1 MIEKFKPTLVFIIL
15 YFLFSLPGMNSLFAQ
30 PGDVVTTNNAKQSLQ
45 VAQEFISMNEYKKA
59 IKQLKHTIKIK
70 KDFAVAYRLLGKVYY
85 EMNDFEQASETL
97 EKSFELDKK
106 LSRAAFYEC
115 GDSYLKLGNLE
126 KANYYLG
133 IYTAMKDKNYA
144 NAEKESALELSYDEM
159 IEVKSKNIAFL
170 TTLDTSAN
178 ASIVI
183 SPLEKINSEH
193 NEYLP
198 SLSNDGAFLLFT
210 RNKNGRQEDI
220 FLSKKTPEGWGNE
233 NQGAININTSK
244 NEGMAK
250 FEPHNYKVYYAGCS
264 RHQEIVNCD
273 IFESEFIDGE
283 LNKEIE
289 LTGDLN
295 SPYWDS
301 QPAVTCDGQTMY
313 FASSRQGGSGGSDI
327 WMSTRDSDG
336 SWSSATNLGELINTK
351 GDEEAPFIAKDGKA
365 LYFTSD
371 HHPGQGEG
379 DFFVSFKKNG
389 QWQTPL
395 NLGYP
400 INSPS
405 KELGLY
411 ISDNAE
417 KIFFSSARPGGKG
430 GLDIYQADLPYAY
443 KPVEVL
449 PVALNLR
456 DKETDEILTGT
467 ITVGVD
473 KQRENYT
480 TDSQGNV
487 QLCLAGDKAYSFR
500 VNKDGYDFYVEA
512 FFLESIANNQIQNI
526 KLGLVKKTKKDPYI
540 GEKRHTKTV
549 VQIYF
554 ESNSYTIDDKNSI
567 KLSDLA
573 ELMNAYDD
581 WDIQVTGFADAVGN
595 EEDNKKLS
603 KDRAQAVVDF
613 LAKLS
618 DKQVSQNIKA
628 LGKGSID
635 SDGSD
640 ESNKKARRVDIVLNR

>member
-1 MIEKFKPTLVFIIL
+1 MIR
-15 YFLFSLPGMNSLFAQ
+15 NSLKTIISFICLTIYFSGYTLLSAQ
-30 PGDVVTTNNAKQSLQ
+30 QSEVITTNNAKESLQ
-45 VAQEFISMNEYKKA
+45 VAQELISVNEFKKA

-85 EMNDFEQASETL
+85 EMNDFEQAAKTL
-97 EKSFELDKK
+97 EQSFELDKK

-115 GDSYLKLGNLE
+115 GDSFLKTGNLD

-133 IYTAMKDKNYA
+133 IFSEMKDKNYA
-144 NAEKESALELSYDEM
+144 NVKKESALELSYDEM
-159 IEVKSKNIAFL
+159 IEVKKKNISFISE
-170 TTLDTSAN
+170 LDTSTN
-178 ASIVI
+178 ASVTIL
-183 SPLEKINSEH
+183 PLDKINSPN

-198 SLSNDGAFLLFT
+198 SLSNDGDFLLFT
-210 RNKNGRQEDI
+210 RNKNGDQEDI
-220 FLSKKTPEGWGNE
+220 YLSKKTPEGWGNE

-264 RHQEIVNCD
+264 RHNEIVNCD
-273 IFESEFIDGE
+273 IFESEFIDGQ

-295 SPYWDS
+295 SPFWDS
-301 QPAVTCDGQTMY
+301 QPAVSCDGQTMY
-313 FASSRQGGSGGSDI
+313 FASSREGGLGGSDI
-327 WMSTRDSDG
+327 WVSQRANDG
-336 SWSSATNLGELINTK
+336 SWAAAENLGDIINTK

-365 LYFTSD
+365 LYFTSN

-379 DFFVSFKKNG
+379 DFFVCFKKNG
-389 QWQTPL
+389 NWQKPL

-411 ISDNAE
+411 ISDDAE

-430 GLDIYQADLPYAY
+430 GLDIYEADLPDIY

-456 DKETDEILTGT
+456 DKETDEVIIGT

-473 KQRENYT
+473 KLRENYT
-480 TDSQGNV
+480 TDNNGNV

-500 VNKDGYDFYVEA
+500 VNKEGYEFYVEA
-512 FFLESIANNQIQNI
+512 FYLESIAGNQIQNI
-526 KLGLVKKTKKDPYI
+526 KLALNKKKEPEPFK

-554 ESNSYTIDDKNSI
+554 ESNSFSIDEKNSK
-567 KLSDLA
+567 KLKDLA
-573 ELMNAYDD
+573 ELMNTYDD
-581 WDIQVTGFADAVGN
+581 WTITVTGFADSVGDEAYN
-595 EEDNKKLS
+595 QKLS
-603 KDRAQAVVDF
+603 KDRAQTVVDY
-613 LAKLS
+613 LAQFS
-618 DKQVSQNIKA
+618 DKEITQNIKA
-628 LGKGSID
+628 LGKGSI
-635 SDGSD
+635 STDGSD
-640 ESNKKARRVDIVLNR
+640 ESKQKSRRVDIVLKR

>member
-1 MIEKFKPTLVFIIL
+1 MIKKFKSTLVLIL
-15 YFLFSLPGMNSLFAQ
+15 AFFLYSLPGISTLCAQ
-30 PGDVVTTNNAKQSLQ
+30 QSEVITTNNAKESLQ
-45 VAQEFISMNEYKKA
+45 VAQEFISMNEFKKA

-85 EMNDFEQASETL
+85 ELNDFEQAAATL

-115 GDSYLKLGNLE
+115 GDSFLKQGNLE
-126 KANYYLG
+126 KADYYLG
-133 IYTAMKDKNYA
+133 IFTEMKGKNYA
-144 NAEKESALELSYDEM
+144 NVKKESALELSYDEM
-159 IEVKSKNIAFL
+159 IDVKNKNIKFIS
-170 TTLDTSAN
+170 TLDTIAN
-178 ASIVI
+178 ASVTIT
-183 SPLEKINSEH
+183 PLEKINSEH

-198 SLSNDGAFLLFT
+198 SLSNDGDFLLFT
-210 RNKNGRQEDI
+210 RNKHGKQEDI
-220 FLSKKTPEGWGNE
+220 FLSKKTTEGWGNE

-264 RHQEIVNCD
+264 RHQEIINCD
-273 IFESEFIDGE
+273 IFESEFIDGQ

-289 LTGDLN
+289 LTGALN
-295 SPYWDS
+295 SPFWDS

-313 FASSRQGGSGGSDI
+313 FASSREGGQGGSDI
-327 WMSTRDSDG
+327 WMSSRGTDG
-336 SWSSATNLGELINTK
+336 SWSAGVNLGDLINTK

-365 LYFTSD
+365 LYFTSNF
-371 HHPGQGEG
+371 HPGQGEG
-379 DFFVSFKKNG
+379 DFFVCFKKNG
-389 QWQTPL
+389 QWQKPL

-417 KIFFSSARPGGKG
+417 KIFFSSARTGGKG
-430 GLDIYQADLPYAY
+430 GLDIYEADLPDAY

-456 DKETDEILTGT
+456 DKETEEILTGT

-473 KQRENYT
+473 KLRTNYT
-480 TDSQGNV
+480 TDQDGNV

-500 VNKDGYDFYVEA
+500 VKKDGYDFYVEA
-512 FFLESIANNQIQNI
+512 FYLESIPNNQIQNI
-526 KLGLVKKTKKDPYI
+526 KLALTKKAEKEPYK

-554 ESNSYTIDDKNSI
+554 ETNSYAIDDKNTS
-567 KLSDLA
+567 KLTDLA
-573 ELMNAYDD
+573 ELMNAYND
-581 WDIQVTGFADAVGN
+581 WDIQVTGFADSVGD
-595 EEDNKKLS
+595 EEYNKQLS
-603 KDRAQAVVDF
+603 KDRAQAVVDY
-613 LAKLS
+613 LAQFS

-635 SDGSD
+635 TDGSD
-640 ESNKKARRVDIVLNR
+640 ESNKKSRRVDIVLKR